1 MPFLTL
7 FLFSDITKYMR
18 NSDLHDTFVIGES
31 VFYPSVGVCRIEK
44 IEIRNDNKYLKLYDE
59 SSDSTILI
67 PVVKAKD
74 LGLRHLAKKEELLDA
89 FKVLGDYSTPIEPD
103 WKKRLLENQTLI
115 KQGSID
121 SITKVVST
129 LYRRSKV
136 RSLPSVE
143 KRLYDNAIN
152 MLVDES
158 SYVLNKDVEE
168 IRKIIFSYLENAN
181 SLFPNSDSSR

>member
-1 MPFLTL
+1 
-7 FLFSDITKYMR
+7 MR
-18 NSDLHDTFVIGES
+18 NSDLHDSFVIGER
-31 VFYPSVGVCRIEK
+31 VFYPSVGVCKIEK
-44 IEIRNDNKYLKLYDE
+44 TEIRNDNKYIKLYDE

-67 PVVKAKD
+67 PVVKARE
-74 LGLRHLAKKEELLDA
+74 LGLRHLVNKEELLSA
-89 FKVLGDYSTPIEPD
+89 FKTLQDSTSPIESD

-115 KQGSID
+115 KEGSIG

-168 IRKIIFSYLENAN
+168 IRKIIFSYLENAK
-181 SLFPNSDSSR
+181 SLFPNSNSSR